1 MTNQNNFEDQL
12 RLIGCNFRFWGRPEL
27 KELANI
33 LSPSEVINNCVNG
46 SYEGGFALLC
56 VTDQRVLLIDKK
68 PMYLTIEDIRF
79 DMITQLDYSYRL
91 LNSTLL
97 IHTPNK
103 FLRFTAYNQ
112 HRLRQFYSYVQN
124 RVTEIRQYYMQLA
137 QGDQSV
143 PYVPHSHPVAYGN
156 IVAQTGTQIQ
166 ANAVTPEL
174 QVSDEFG
181 PSYFAENNQF
191 HAQPQQLVGVGPP
204 VPPQP
209 SSVNMPRGMSAPIIS
224 AYTRL
229 PLMSRQ
235 RRFLGSRAMNTPIP
249 SMYNQR

>member
-1 MTNQNNFEDQL
+1 MVDQKNFEDQL
-12 RLIGCNFRFWGRPEL
+12 KLIGCNFKFWGRPEL

-33 LSPSEVINNCVNG
+33 LSPNELINNCVNG

-112 HRLRQFYSYVQN
+112 HRLRQFYSYVQL
-124 RVTEIRQYYMQLA
+124 RVTEVRQYYMQLA
-137 QGDQSV
+137 QNDQPV
-143 PYVPHSHPVAYGN
+143 PFVPHSHAVAYGD
-156 IVAQTGTQIQ
+156 IVAQTGPQQ
-166 ANAVTPEL
+166 AQTTAITPEP
-174 QVSDEFG
+174 QAGNEFG
-181 PSYFAENNQF
+181 PYLAANQ
-191 HAQPQQLVGVGPP
+191 AQPQPQQSSGNGPTLP
-204 VPPQP
+204 AQ
-209 SSVNMPRGMSAPIIS
+209 SGSTNMPLRMTAPIIS

-229 PLMSRQ
+229 PLISRQ